1 LQHGPRGAILVGM
14 SAKKQT
20 EDIRQL
26 SRDLW
31 RKLKGAAAHLP
42 FAEDAVAIYYCAL
55 DRDTPMHVRGAIIAA
70 LAYFIMPADTL
81 PDFMPV
87 LGFTDDAAI
96 LAGTLKLVTAHL
108 RPEHRQAARQ
118 ALGELEAA

>member
-1 LQHGPRGAILVGM
+1 M

-20 EDIRQL
+20 EDIRRL

-55 DRDTPMHVRGAIIAA
+55 DRDTPMHVRGAILAA
-70 LAYFIMPADTL
+70 LAYFILPADTL

-118 ALGELEAA
+118 ALGELKAA